1 MTRKYL
7 IYIAGA
13 LNADAVGYIQNFSRM
28 MEWAEKV
35 RKQGYSVFVPA
46 LDILM
51 GLKAGDWVYEDYFWN
66 NQEMLLRSDAVF
78 VVPGYENSKGTA
90 LEIKHA
96 HTEDIPVFYTIEDLV
111 ANIKEDAGV

>member
-1 MTRKYL
+1 MTRKNL

-28 MEWAEKV
+28 MDWAEKV
-35 RKQGYSVFVPA
+35 RRKGYSVFVPA
-46 LDILM
+46 LDFLM
-51 GLKAGDWVYEDYFWN
+51 GLKAGDWDYTDYFWN

-78 VVPGYENSKGTA
+78 VVPGYEDSKGTA

-96 HTEDIPVFYTIEDLV
+96 MTEDIPVYYDIDKLV
-111 ANIKEDAGV
+111 EEVDVQ